1 MDFFTY
7 FCSMEER
14 KYIVYIHKNKING
27 KVYVGITHYTNP
39 EKRWSY
45 GYKGNPYFQSAINKY
60 NWNNFEHIILFRNI
74 SKELA
79 CREEQ
84 LLINRYKKRGIC
96 YNIANGGEGSEA
108 MSEEIREKLRKYK
121 GPLASQYGRLK
132 ELLKY
137 GFKSGTSHP
146 NYGKTLSQD
155 ITEKIRISLS
165 KPVLMIDKNT
175 NEILKEFNSTTEA
188 ETFLNTKG
196 HHVSCCCNHKR
207 KTAYGYKWRYKER
220 GE

>member
-1 MDFFTY
+1 MQHG
-7 FCSMEER
+7 R
-14 KYIVYIHKNKING
+14 KKVYIHKNKING
-27 KVYVGITHYTNP
+27 EVYVGITHYTDP

-121 GPLASQYGRLK
+121 R
-132 ELLKY
+132 
-137 GFKSGTSHP
+137 
-146 NYGKTLSQD
+146 
-155 ITEKIRISLS
+155 
-165 KPVLMIDKNT
+165 
-175 NEILKEFNSTTEA
+175 
-188 ETFLNTKG
+188 
-196 HHVSCCCNHKR
+196 
-207 KTAYGYKWRYKER
+207 
-220 GE
+220 

>member
-1 MDFFTY
+1 
-7 FCSMEER
+7 MEER
-14 KYIVYIHKNKING
+14 KYIVYIHKNKINR

-39 EKRWSY
+39 EKRWNY
-45 GYKGNPYFQSAINKY
+45 GYKSNPYFQSAINKY
-60 NWNNFEHIILFRNI
+60 SWNNFEHIILFRNI

-84 LLINRYKKRGIC
+84 LLISRYKKRGIC

-108 MSEEIREKLRKYK
+108 MSEETKNKLRKY
-121 GPLASQYGRLK
+121 
-132 ELLKY
+132 
-137 GFKSGTSHP
+137 
-146 NYGKTLSQD
+146 
-155 ITEKIRISLS
+155 IRIGLS

-188 ETFLNTKG
+188 ETFLNAKG

-220 GE
+220 GGE

>member
-27 KVYVGITHYTNP
+27 EVYVGITHYTNP

-121 GPLASQYGRLK
+121 GPLAS
-132 ELLKY
+132 
-137 GFKSGTSHP
+137 
-146 NYGKTLSQD
+146 
-155 ITEKIRISLS
+155 
-165 KPVLMIDKNT
+165 
-175 NEILKEFNSTTEA
+175 
-188 ETFLNTKG
+188 
-196 HHVSCCCNHKR
+196 
-207 KTAYGYKWRYKER
+207 
-220 GE
+220 